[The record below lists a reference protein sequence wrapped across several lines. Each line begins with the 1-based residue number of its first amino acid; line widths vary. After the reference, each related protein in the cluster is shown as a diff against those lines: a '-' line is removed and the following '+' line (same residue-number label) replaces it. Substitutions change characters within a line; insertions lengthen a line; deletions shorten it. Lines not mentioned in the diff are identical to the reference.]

1 MTQIKPTAG
10 QTTPR
15 FADIAT
21 FFRLPIVKDL
31 NKLDYFIKENIIFKK
46 EDSYILSEKGK
57 LFANEVANNFVK

>member
-31 NKLDYFIKENIIFKK
+31 NQLDYSTKFGLAATQLDTNIIDCHF
-46 EDSYILSEKGK
+46 
-57 LFANEVANNFVK
+57 N